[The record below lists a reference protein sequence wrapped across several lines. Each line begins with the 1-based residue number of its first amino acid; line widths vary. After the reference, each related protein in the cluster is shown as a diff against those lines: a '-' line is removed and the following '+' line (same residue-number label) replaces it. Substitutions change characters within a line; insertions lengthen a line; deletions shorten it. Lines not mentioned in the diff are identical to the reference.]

1 VDGGTRSIPARP
13 RAGRT
18 ALRPAVTAI
27 VTAAALGLTP
37 LTAQAAPPAPGDAQV
52 TDVVAAA
59 EGLAKDIGR
68 LTADAAAAQEK
79 LDGAHATAAM
89 ALDGYQAAQAA
100 YELARARSDAAA
112 ASAARASALLR
123 AARADVV
130 AFARHSYM
138 QGTTD
143 SRTTALIMSGDPSQL
158 IERAALL
165 EAAGNHRVT
174 VFDKVAVAQ
183 EQAARS
189 QVVARSTVAEAERLQ
204 GLAARALSDAQAAE
218 TRARADAAALLTHQ
232 IGLDRQLSAARTRL
246 IALVGDRAA
255 TDLLAHLVPSP
266 IQVPTSPAP
275 GFPDDRP
282 LAGPGLPAVASAA
295 IDAAVA
301 SIGTPYAWGGGGA
314 RGPGPGVPPDRG
326 VIGFDCSGLTQYAYA
341 RAGVSIPRNSRAQ
354 FTSLPRVPVADL
366 QPGDLVFWATDP
378 GDPRTIHHVALYLGQ
393 GRVLQAPES
402 GDIVMVSTMWWTG
415 YAGAGRPTG

>member
-1 VDGGTRSIPARP
+1 VRRH
-13 RAGRT
+13 AGRT
-18 ALRPAVTAI
+18 ALRPAVTAV
-27 VTAAALGLTP
+27 VTAVALGLTP
-37 LTAQAAPPAPGDAQV
+37 LTAEAAPPAPGDAAV

-68 LTADAAAAQEK
+68 FTEDAAAAQEK

-183 EQAARS
+183 EQATRS
-189 QVVARSTVAEAERLQ
+189 QVVARSTLAEAERLQ
-204 GLAARALSDAQAAE
+204 GLAARALADAQAAE
-218 TRARADAAALLTHQ
+218 IRARADAAALLTRQ

-246 IALVGDRAA
+246 IALVGDQAA
-255 TDLLAHLVPSP
+255 ADLLAHLVLSP
-266 IQVPTSPAP
+266 IQAPSPAS
-275 GFPDDRP
+275 GFTDDRP
-282 LAGPGLPAVASAA
+282 LAGPGLPAAAAAA

-314 RGPGPGVPPDRG
+314 TGPGPGVPPDRG

-402 GDIVMVSTMWWTG
+402 GDIVTVSKMWWTG